1 MKYFSFLLLAYK
13 YGMGT
18 FWQTFGV
25 KRFPIFPLLF
35 PVTRWGVLL
44 ALITLQ
50 NPLVQFRAAM

>member
-1 MKYFSFLLLAYK
+1 
-13 YGMGT
+13 MGT